1 MTRVKVCGITSH
13 EDLGL
18 VVEAGVDAIGLIVS
32 VDVET
37 PREIDPDLAVE
48 LARATP
54 PFVTTVLV
62 TMPETPESTVELASR
77 IQPDVVQIHGP
88 STPGDL
94 AYLSANVAGDVIKA
108 VSPDEAGV
116 YETVADAL
124 LVDSLDETGAGGTG
138 KTHDWDR
145 TRELVEELS
154 APVVLAG
161 GLTPKNVAKAVET
174 VRPFAVDVASGVEVE
189 AGRKDPDAV
198 ASFIRRAG
206 RSP

>member
-1 MTRVKVCGITSH
+1 MTRAKVCGITSH